1 MLKGKAIYYFIP
13 FILCSLISVES
24 NAMSF
29 FKPVYQAI
37 DGSIFDL
44 SLLVEKWDYLKANS
58 ESFNWLINV
67 LQYPVFFIAIVQLI
81 MLTMLVFKKKMEIV
95 YMVLLTDLIICVFI
109 FLLFILLIN

>member
-1 MLKGKAIYYFIP
+1 
-13 FILCSLISVES
+13 
-24 NAMSF
+24 MSF

-37 DGSIFDL
+37 DDSIFDL